1 MTQAEALTEINAMQF
16 PAVAEGDTAVHEG
29 YSFTYTNGEWV
40 VTP

>member
-1 MTQAEALTEINAMQF
+1 MTQAEALIEINAMDF
-16 PAVAEGDTAVHEG
+16 PAVAEGDIATHGG